1 MPAKGKRNVASLDR
15 YGKTLWLQGR
25 DSLTRNKLEEA
36 QAETSPHAPSSLA
49 AAVRAYRQSAGESIA
64 VVSSQEKEQNA
75 EGHLEQQNEQHNEGT
90 EGHLEQHNEGAEGHL
105 EQTYGD
111 QPAPSERQYR
121 LNHT

>member
-1 MPAKGKRNVASLDR
+1 MPAKGKRNVVLLDR
-15 YGKTLWLQGR
+15 PGKTLWLQGR
-25 DSLTRNKLEEA
+25 GSLKRNKLEDA
-36 QAETSPHAPSSLA
+36 QADTSPHAPSSLA

-75 EGHLEQQNEQHNEGT
+75 EGHLEQHNEQHHEGA
-90 EGHLEQHNEGAEGHL
+90 EGHLVQQNEGAEGHL

-111 QPAPSERQYR
+111 QLAPEEKHHR